1 MNTPRLP
8 AVNAMKDLHALLME
22 TFPPLTAGDL
32 AYLQR
37 PTPSGL
43 RPLAFRFTIQQ
54 VSLASCGCTG
64 GVVAAVT
71 GEFAAWLKPQ
81 YGEGPLPYGDWTETL
96 RVEFES
102 EAQLD
107 DGDAW
112 ARGLRER
119 ISREHPGI
127 VAGIQCS
134 SALVVRADPDRTDRG
149 NLTP

>member
-1 MNTPRLP
+1 MR
-8 AVNAMKDLHALLME
+8 DLHALLME
-22 TFPPLTAGDL
+22 TFPLLTPADL

-37 PTPSGL
+37 PTPCGP

-71 GEFAAWLKPQ
+71 GEFAAWLRPQ
-81 YGEGPLPYGDWTETL
+81 YGDGPLPYGDWTETL
-96 RVEFES
+96 RVEFEN
-102 EAQLD
+102 EAMLD

-119 ISREHPGI
+119 ISREHPGM

-134 SALVVRADPDRTDRG
+134 AGLVVRADPDRIAAF
-149 NLTP
+149 